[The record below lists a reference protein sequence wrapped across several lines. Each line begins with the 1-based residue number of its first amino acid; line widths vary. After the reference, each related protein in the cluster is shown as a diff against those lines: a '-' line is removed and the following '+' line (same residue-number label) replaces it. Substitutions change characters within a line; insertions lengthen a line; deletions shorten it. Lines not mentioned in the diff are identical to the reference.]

1 MSRHSAAALSASSCW
16 PSLSLVCTSP
26 DGQPVD
32 AIRPPAYSLMSSL
45 SGRAHLVSQPSA
57 NDRDE
62 ILKRLRRPSLFWAQ
76 IVLCT

>member
-1 MSRHSAAALSASSCW
+1 
-16 PSLSLVCTSP
+16 
-26 DGQPVD
+26 
-32 AIRPPAYSLMSSL
+32 MSSL

-62 ILKRLRRPSLFWAQ
+62 ILKRLSRPSLFWAQ